1 MGRWLLPGWLAP
13 EKQASDTALVQAH
26 CQLLRNRVAPRVQ
39 AAVVSTLFNRWTTE
53 RRFQKAAIPCR
64 LCHGGEDS
72 VERYL
77 RCRVVRDFAASRLA
91 LHYAE
96 ADAWPLLLMVATPD
110 YVSDTPETWARVA
123 LLLYTAYRTVNSIKH
138 SDSPLSEE
146 DTTRALSQALTEAVS
161 GHPAS
166 SSLLVTPWLRQVR
179 RRR

>member
-1 MGRWLLPGWLAP
+1 MRQDGLVRP
-13 EKQASDTALVQAH
+13 ALQVIKVNLWAW
-26 CQLLRNRVAPRVQ
+26 
-39 AAVVSTLFNRWTTE
+39 VVLTDHADHRAM
-53 RRFQKAAIPCR
+53 RRSA
-64 LCHGGEDS
+64 HGGQA
-72 VERYL
+72 VNRG
-77 RCRVVRDFAASRLA
+77 CKG
-91 LHYAE
+91 
-96 ADAWPLLLMVATPD
+96 TPD

-166 SSLLVTPWLRQVR
+166 SSLLVTPWPRQVR